1 MRIFRRRSGGTG
13 AATDAGTD
21 VGTDVGTS
29 KEAAL
34 AEARKATANL
44 RRRNAEAE
52 RYRAG
57 KQADPANEITAA
69 GLD

>member
-1 MRIFRRRSGGTG
+1 MRLLRRRARGT
-13 AATDAGTD
+13 A
-21 VGTDVGTS
+21 

-34 AEARKATANL
+34 EEARKATASL

-57 KQADPANEITAA
+57 KQANPVNEITTA
-69 GLD
+69 GPD

>member
-1 MRIFRRRSGGTG
+1 MRIFRRRSGGPG
-13 AATDAGTD
+13 VATDAGAN
-21 VGTDVGTS
+21 VGTDVRTS

-44 RRRNAEAE
+44 RRANARAE

>member
-13 AATDAGTD
+13 AATDIGTA
-21 VGTDVGTS
+21 VGTG

-34 AEARKATANL
+34 AEARKATASL